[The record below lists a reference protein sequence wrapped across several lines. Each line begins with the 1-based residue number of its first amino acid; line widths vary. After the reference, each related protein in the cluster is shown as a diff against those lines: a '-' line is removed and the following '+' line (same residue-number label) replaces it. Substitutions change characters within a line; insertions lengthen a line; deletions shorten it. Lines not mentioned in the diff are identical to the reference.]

1 MAAARKLESLN
12 ENFLTCSI
20 CTEGYKDPCT
30 LTCGH
35 TFCKGCLGEFLKTRQ
50 DAIRAKSIP
59 CPYCR
64 QMTRVPRPD
73 RPVEEWVKQIKPSFI
88 IQGLLDTFGSEKVT
102 DEDGSEKL
110 CASCTQLG
118 DRTEATSLCQDCDV
132 ILCTRC
138 SDIHTSVPVSRN
150 HVIQEHGEDIKATGK
165 GKILCEEHNEL
176 VNFCCKDC
184 NTAICQTCCIISHK
198 MCESVVTMKS
208 MMTDMRSALEDN
220 KDKICRQLERTRR
233 DYQRQTERI
242 NLQKATAEFE
252 IKQVKQ
258 KAMDVIKQKEKQLL
272 EELNQMTEK
281 QSGPLRGRIKS
292 GEIDMQM
299 YQQHIEYITQVL
311 KSGSQTDM
319 FDIYQMCRSG
329 AIKEATDRDVTF
341 TGTIEAVVKADV
353 NLECNVLESKI
364 RFVKQYDALK
374 FDKDI
379 ILGRIEHLTYDTECQ
394 LVLRDTI
401 DIRIHGDKET
411 PEPADVTVL
420 FVHGVETLVVTDYN
434 NHSLKSF
441 FTKKDKPRHSKLDFS
456 SAPHTVTRVRDNQVA
471 VSFWSHNEIV
481 IVRVTPDLVIQSRVT
496 TKKKYRGLT
505 ALSPSTFAAG
515 CEDLSCVDILDVSG
529 RVMRSVSTFN
539 SGENLICNPS
549 FLCASGRGNI
559 LVSDAGLDSVYCI
572 TPEGDVV
579 FTYTPTGERR
589 LREPRGITTT
599 STGHILVVDYPTHKV
614 ILLTP
619 AGKFVRDL
627 LTSQDGLQYPYGICH
642 DGNTLYVCTESNQIL
657 AFQWN

>member
-102 DEDGSEKL
+102 DEGGSEKL

-132 ILCTRC
+132 VLCTRC
-138 SDIHTSVPVSRN
+138 SNIHTSLPVTRH
-150 HVIQEHGEDIKATGK
+150 HVIQELGEDIKATGK
-165 GKILCEEHNEL
+165 GKILCKEHNEL

-184 NTAICQTCCIISHK
+184 NTSICQTCCIISHRR
-198 MCESVVTMKS
+198 CESVVTMKS
-208 MMTDMRSALEDN
+208 MMSEMRSALEDN
-220 KDKICRQLERTRR
+220 KDKICRQLERTRL
-233 DYQRQTERI
+233 DVMDHQRQTERI
-242 NLQKATAEFE
+242 NLQKATTVLE
-252 IKQVKQ
+252 IKQVTQ
-258 KAMDVIKQKEKQLL
+258 EAVDVIKQKEKQLL
-272 EELNQMTEK
+272 EKLNQMTAK
-281 QSGPLRGRIKS
+281 QSGQLRGRIKS
-292 GEIDMQM
+292 GEINMQM

-311 KSGSQTDM
+311 KSGSETDI
-319 FDIYQMCRSG
+319 FDIYQMCQS
-329 AIKEATDRDVTF
+329 
-341 TGTIEAVVKADV
+341 GTIEAVVKADV
-353 NLECNVLESKI
+353 NLETDVLESKI
-364 RFVKQYDALK
+364 RFVKQYDAQK

-411 PEPADVTVL
+411 PDPADVTVL
-420 FVHGVETLVVTDYN
+420 VVHGVETLVVTDYN
-434 NHSLKSF
+434 NKSLKSF
-441 FTKKDKPRHSKLDFS
+441 YTKKDKPRHSKLDFS
-456 SAPHTVTRVRDNQVA
+456 SAPHSVTRVRDNKVA

-481 IVRVTPDLVIQSRVT
+481 IVRVTPDLVLQSRVT

-505 ALSPSTFAAG
+505 ASSPSTFAAG
-515 CEDLSCVDILDVSG
+515 CEDPPCVDILDVSG
-529 RVMRSVSTFN
+529 RVMRSVSRFN
-539 SGENLICNPS
+539 SGKNLICKPCY
-549 FLCASGRGNI
+549 LCATDRGDV
-559 LVSDAGLDSVYCI
+559 LVSDAGTDSVYCI

-579 FTYTPTGERR
+579 FTYTHTGERG
-589 LREPRGITTT
+589 LGGPVGITTT
-599 STGHILVVDYPTHKV
+599 STGHILVADYSTHKV
-614 ILLTP
+614 ILMTA
-619 AGKFVRDL
+619 AGEFVRDL
-627 LTSQDGLQYPYGICH
+627 LTSQDEIAYPYGIRH
-642 DGNTLYVCTESNQIL
+642 DGNTLYVCTQRNQIL